1 MNKKK
6 VFRIVSVSLMTLFF
20 FVGCK
25 EKAPLVI
32 PPPTVTVTPVVQDN
46 VKEYEKYVGE
56 AVAIESVNLLARITG
71 FIEQQPISNG
81 QFAKKD
87 DTIFLIQQEQYKAEV
102 LAAEG
107 DLEKANAALT
117 NAQIE
122 YDRQKQL
129 VQSNAV
135 SVRAFDLA
143 AAELGEAQ
151 GAVKLAQA
159 NLINANLNLSY
170 TEIKAPFDGKVGIAT
185 YDPGNLVKPSSEPLI
200 NIVQYDPILFE
211 FNVPEAK
218 VLNYLEELKKNEP
231 TTSLKTPSGDKIEL
245 KLILSNGSTY
255 SQSGSIYYTGN
266 SVDPLTGSMIIRGI
280 FENKE
285 RLLIPGSYATVV
297 MQDKVSKP
305 ALLMPQA
312 AMQQDQIGN
321 YVYVLDKNNTV
332 QRENIKV
339 GSLFGIF
346 IEVEEGLKEGDLV
359 VYEGAQKIQ
368 DGEKVAPTT
377 INLNEY
383 LNNDK

>member
-6 VFRIVSVSLMTLFF
+6 SLNLVFLFLITSFF
-20 FVGCK
+20 FAGCK
-25 EKAPLVI
+25 EKSALVI

-46 VKEYEKYVGE
+46 VKEYEKYVGQ

-71 FIEQQPISNG
+71 FIEEQPVSNG
-81 QFAKKD
+81 QFAKKG

-129 VQSNAV
+129 VKSNAV
-135 SVRAFDLA
+135 SVREFDLA
-143 AAELGEAQ
+143 AAQLGEAQ

-185 YDPGNLVKPSSEPLI
+185 YDPGNLVRPTSESLI

-211 FNVPEAK
+211 FSVPESK
-218 VLNYLEELKKNEP
+218 VLDYLQKLRKDETNISTKSPRIDE
-231 TTSLKTPSGDKIEL
+231 IEL
-245 KLILSNGSTY
+245 KLILSNGDEYPTP
-255 SQSGSIYYTGN
+255 GSIYYTGN
-266 SVDPLTGSMIIRGI
+266 TVDPLTGSMIIRGT
-280 FENKE
+280 FENKD

-297 MQDKVSKP
+297 MQDKVSKS

-312 AMQQDQIGN
+312 AMQQDQIGS
-321 YVYVLDKNNTV
+321 YVFVLDKNNTV

-339 GSLFGIF
+339 GALYGIF
-346 IEVEEGLKEGDLV
+346 IEVKDGLKEGDLV